1 MAAWD
6 IAVRAV
12 AGGQQ
17 NQDGGTG
24 AGFARAVIIVAGV
37 CALVS
42 TLLTIIIILL
52 QAKNYRKPLLQR
64 HVIRIVV
71 LVPIFAAA
79 SWASLTSL
87 RVAFWIEP
95 FRDVYEGF
103 VIYTFFQLLINFLG
117 GERSLIIMMHGRPP
131 VQHLWPLNH
140 VFPKVDISDPH
151 TFLQIKRGIL
161 QYVWIKPALA
171 ITTVACKATGTF
183 KEGILA
189 VDSGYFWTSLI
200 YNVSICWSLYD
211 LALFWVCMSQDLQP
225 FRPMP
230 KFLCIK
236 GIIFASWWQGFFLS
250 ILVALG
256 VIPSVGDTYTAD
268 NLAAAIQDA
277 LICFEMPFFAIA
289 QWWAFSWKDYADQTI
304 SDARM
309 PIRFALRDAFGPRDL
324 IEDCKETFSGKKYD
338 YRNFDANDNV
348 MAHEESSSREARMR
362 EGMRYERNGRGKYW
376 VPPPTDSRQPLLQ
389 KYNPSHARTLS
400 PSQGKDRSTS
410 RSSKGRGYGA
420 TNDIE
425 ETELDPE
432 EERLYTNA
440 RALEFGDWNYPVINT
455 HYATREDRLY
465 ANPNTISQTTNRA
478 LLQPGK
484 EQRQRRKSQIAAL
497 KKDVHQH
504 NRPGS
509 SSSSGEA
516 SSSNKGKAKAKVVD
530 ALKDTPVAN
539 KLVRNH
545 SSRSQSSTKSHS
557 SQLVDL
563 VVEDHQAEE
572 VERVRARKEGGPGW
586 NSVEQKHFVKTY
598 PDEDGSEAESIRH
611 GFNPDR
617 PEMQVPDTQGH
628 DLDGGKAFGGKGG
641 GNGKPKDEVDQEQP
655 WEGRRYDDVEDDDG
669 GDRWFGKGDLDD
681 GGKLKPKDQRNSNGG
696 SKKSS
701 PLPSPLFEEERNAWS
716 G

>member
-1 MAAWD
+1 MAAWEEMS
-6 IAVRAV
+6 IMV
-12 AGGQQ
+12 GGQQ
-17 NQDGGTG
+17 NEEGGTG
-24 AGFARAVIIVAGV
+24 SGFARGVIIVAGV

-64 HVIRIVV
+64 HVVRIVV
-71 LVPIFAAA
+71 LVPIFAGA

-87 RVAFWIEP
+87 RVAFWIDP

-140 VFPKVDISDPH
+140 VLAKIDISDPH
-151 TFLQIKRGIL
+151 SFLQVKRGIL

-171 ITTVACKATGTF
+171 VTTVVCKATGTF
-183 KEGILA
+183 REGILA
-189 VDSGYFWTSLI
+189 ANSGYFWTGLV
-200 YNVSICWSLYD
+200 YNISICWSLYA

-256 VIPSVGDTYTAD
+256 VIPSVGESYTAD

-277 LICFEMPFFAIA
+277 LICFEMPFFALA

-309 PIRFALRDAFGPRDL
+309 PIRYALRDAFGPRDL
-324 IEDCKETFSGKKYD
+324 IEDFKETFSGKKYD

-362 EGMRYERNGRGKYW
+362 EGMRYERDGRGKYW
-376 VPPPTDSRQPLLQ
+376 VPAPNEARQPLLQ
-389 KYNPSHARTLS
+389 KYNPSHARTMS
-400 PSQGKDRSTS
+400 PGQSKDRSTS

-420 TNDIE
+420 TNEVE
-425 ETELDPE
+425 ETEMDPE

-465 ANPNTISQTTNRA
+465 ADPNTISQTTNRA
-478 LLQPGK
+478 ILQPGK
-484 EQRQRRKSQIAAL
+484 EQRQRRKSKIAHL
-497 KKDVHQH
+497 KHKVHQH
-504 NRPGS
+504 DRPESSGSGGGS
-509 SSSSGEA
+509 SKG
-516 SSSNKGKAKAKVVD
+516 KGKAKETLENLPVVG
-530 ALKDTPVAN
+530 
-539 KLVRNH
+539 KLVRNESSH
-545 SSRSQSSTKSHS
+545 STASHS

-563 VVEDHQAEE
+563 VVEDHDAEE
-572 VERVRARKEGGPGW
+572 IERVRARKEGGPGW
-586 NSVEQKHFVKTY
+586 NSVEQKHFVKTF
-598 PDEDGSEAESIRH
+598 PDEDEAESVRH
-611 GFNPDR
+611 GFNPDQ
-617 PEMQVPDTQGH
+617 PEQEITDQNHT
-628 DLDGGKAFGGKGG
+628 LDDPFAVGDDEDRFQPLSKRSG
-641 GNGKPKDEVDQEQP
+641 KDEVGDEQP
-655 WEGRRYDDVEDDDG
+655 WEERDYGKDG
-669 GDRWFGKGDLDD
+669 AADNGDRWFGKGDTDD
-681 GGKLKPKDQRNSNGG
+681 KGKLKPADQRSKGSN
-696 SKKSS
+696 KSS
-701 PLPSPLFEEERNAWS
+701 PLPSPLFEEERNAWGDS
-716 G
+716 K